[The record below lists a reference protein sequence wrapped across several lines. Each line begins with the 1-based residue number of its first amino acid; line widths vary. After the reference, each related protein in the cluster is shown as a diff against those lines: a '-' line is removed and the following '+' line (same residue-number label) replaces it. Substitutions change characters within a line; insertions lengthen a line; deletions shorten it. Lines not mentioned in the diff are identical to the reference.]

1 MIRTTALLV
10 LAGAATANAGIFSF
24 ASDFSDQSW
33 TFSGEFHGGHFA
45 LEDGIGNA
53 DPMTLLI
60 DDANGVLEPL
70 SYQVDFNMHADVDYL
85 SSTPIG
91 GGKFLHTYVV
101 EETFAGWFTDTGPVL
116 EMTFDGS
123 IITVVGDEFSWD
135 SAGSMFGADSW
146 ADVQYTSYIDAPAYG
161 MYVGD
166 SVGPQDFGFSLT
178 AINTSGALPYD
189 FGSPGAALDP
199 QTMFP
204 IDEIFAEGSYSG
216 SARFVPTPATATL
229 LLGAGLMGIRRRR

>member
-24 ASDFSDQSW
+24 ASDNSDRSW
-33 TFSGEFHGGHFA
+33 TFTGEFHAGHFA
-45 LEDGIGNA
+45 LQDGIGR
-53 DPMTLLI
+53 DDLMTLLI

-70 SYQVDFNMHADVDYL
+70 SYAVDFNLHADVEYL
-85 SSTPIG
+85 SSTPLG
-91 GGKFLHTYVV
+91 GGKFLHSYGIGDAT
-101 EETFAGWFTDTGPVL
+101 AGWYTSTGPVL
-116 EMTFDGS
+116 EMTFGGS

-135 SAGSMFGADSW
+135 SSGSIFGSDSW
-146 ADVQYTSYIDAPAYG
+146 ADVRYTSYVDEPDYG
-161 MYVGD
+161 MYLGQ
-166 SVGPQDFGFSLT
+166 SVGPQDFGFTLT
-178 AINTSGALPYD
+178 AINTSGVLPYD

-229 LLGAGLMGIRRRR
+229 LLGAGLMGMRRRR